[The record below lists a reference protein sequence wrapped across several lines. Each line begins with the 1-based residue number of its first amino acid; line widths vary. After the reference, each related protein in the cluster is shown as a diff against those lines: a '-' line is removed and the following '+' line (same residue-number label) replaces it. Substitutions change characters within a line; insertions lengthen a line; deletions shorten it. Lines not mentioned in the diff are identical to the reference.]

1 MEPKEFNKLL
11 NQAEKLINQ
20 EKYMDALNL
29 LHDLKEVELRGDFD
43 TTLTHRLYLLTSNAE
58 SLVNQKQ
65 ITQVLLDLAK
75 DHKEIDFNSLSS
87 HFNDIM
93 DLNFEPGILKREIE
107 FLILRNKI
115 PYKIDGNKLIL
126 S

>member
-20 EKYMDALNL
+20 EKYVDALNL
-29 LHDLKEVELRGDFD
+29 LHELKEVELRGDFD
-43 TTLTHRLYLLTSNAE
+43 TSLTHRLYLLTSNAE
-58 SLVNQKQ
+58 SLVNQKK
-65 ITQVLLDLAK
+65 IIQVVLDLAR
-75 DHKEIDFNSLSS
+75 DHKEIDFNSLCSLI
-87 HFNDIM
+87 NQTM
-93 DLNFEPGILKREIE
+93 DVNFEPAILKREIE

-115 PYKIDGNKLIL
+115 PYKIEGNKLVL